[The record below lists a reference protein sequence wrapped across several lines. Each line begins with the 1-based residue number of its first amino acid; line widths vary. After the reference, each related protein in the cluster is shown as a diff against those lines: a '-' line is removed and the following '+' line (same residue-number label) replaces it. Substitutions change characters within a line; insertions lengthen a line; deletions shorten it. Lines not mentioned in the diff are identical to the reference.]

1 MTTAWEGK
9 RRIPVVSAVMTR
21 SGLPDLVLTE
31 VEVTHEE
38 ALNGVHYYFVE
49 AELMKGGYDEPFV
62 HFAEGEGPPFL
73 HAAVRAHLGL
83 PAVADKPLTISS
95 EVR

>member
-1 MTTAWEGK
+1 MNAWEGK

-38 ALNGVHYYFVE
+38 AENGVHYYLVE
-49 AELMKGGYDEPFV
+49 AELMTAGYDEPFV
-62 HFAEGEGPPFL
+62 HFPVGEGPPFL
-73 HAAVRAHLGL
+73 HPAVRAHLGL
-83 PAVADKPLTISS
+83 PAADEPIITPS
-95 EVR
+95 EEF